1 MLRDVRY
8 ITYISYFNPN
18 PYKVVFSPELN
29 QAVFFFTKHNPV
41 DFLPQ
46 LNQAPIY
53 LYIYLLEPFLLDSE
67 VNCQHTLFWKS
78 DWMLHM
84 TYCC

>member
-8 ITYISYFNPN
+8 ITYISYFNPK

-67 VNCQHTLFWKS
+67 VNCQHTLF
-78 DWMLHM
+78 
-84 TYCC
+84 